1 MQRATNEPEFL
12 TSFGEADPG
21 QGAEAGRTR
30 GHTPVRSEQE
40 YCPSLPNEQ
49 RTMICKQSRGL
60 THGTAFPERGSES
73 QADGHRGRG

>member
-1 MQRATNEPEFL
+1 MSLEFL

-21 QGAEAGRTR
+21 QGAGAGRTR

-40 YCPSLPNEQ
+40 HCPSLPNGQE
-49 RTMICKQSRGL
+49 TVIPKWSRGL
-60 THGTAFPERGSES
+60 THGTAFPERGRES